1 MFCAAMILQLM
12 TNELRDSLN
21 VGCGTV
27 NFNIGSLHCYERH
40 WKMMFEA
47 TEYWGDPNRIA
58 GHKYILPKDM
68 LMNKLIK
75 DGHVIDSLMNKD
87 QADKAVTRFNKE
99 ILMGDFV

>member
-47 TEYWGDPNRIA
+47 TEYWGDPHKIA
-58 GHKYILPKDM
+58 GHKYILPKDI
-68 LMNKLIK
+68 LLDNLIDDHFIDPYMNKA
-75 DGHVIDSLMNKD
+75 
-87 QADKAVTRFNKE
+87 QANEAVTNFNKQ
-99 ILMGDFV
+99 ILMGDFC